1 MMFSKLIAY
10 TLLTVAYVKAQT
22 LYLAGDSTMAA
33 DDGNAAIIGWGTA
46 VGKYINV
53 PVVNK
58 AVAGRNP
65 TGCSPDKTWKA
76 FETTENVV
84 IRPSQTSQ
92 CDTAGA
98 HS

>member
-58 AVAGRNP
+58 AVAGRSSR
-65 TGCSPDKTWKA
+65 T
-76 FETTENVV
+76 FTTEGRCMYFFESLDLFRILIN
-84 IRPSQTSQ
+84 PHFGD
-92 CDTAGA
+92 CLG
-98 HS
+98 

>member
-1 MMFSKLIAY
+1 MMFSKLTAY

-58 AVAGRNP
+58 AIAGTSSR
-65 TGCSPDKTWKA
+65 T
-76 FETTENVV
+76 FTTEGRCMYFFESLDLSGILINPLFDDC
-84 IRPSQTSQ
+84 R
-92 CDTAGA
+92 G
-98 HS
+98 